1 MGAIFALARTAAAD
15 PLRLRSDALL
25 QSQAPAPVGLVALRG
40 EDRLRPW
47 LDVETSVWMG
57 ASRDPS
63 VVGDVLTLSAN
74 MRDAQS
80 GSQLRLGRML
90 VAAGAIRPLHLD
102 GVRGVARGFGGT
114 SAEAFAGA
122 PVVRRFDYKT
132 FDFAAGGR
140 LAQSFSDVAVVGG
153 SYLQRRTS
161 GQTSD
166 EEVGLDAA
174 FSPRRYLTA
183 AIRWAFD
190 LNSRGTSEALASLST
205 QSRDAKAEVFL
216 THRSPGRMLPSTSLF
231 SVLGD
236 IPATALG
243 ASGRLRMF
251 PRLELSA
258 SANGQFQGET
268 VGGQG
273 YARVTLALD
282 DVFDNVVAGE
292 LRRVDFGASQWTGFR
307 VLASKSISRL
317 FRLATELEVVVP
329 DRPRERG
336 AVWPWGLV
344 ALALKPSPRWD
355 LALGTEASSG
365 PQYRGELNVLLRGTY
380 MFEVAA
386 R

>member
-1 MGAIFALARTAAAD
+1 MGLI
-15 PLRLRSDALL
+15 
-25 QSQAPAPVGLVALRG
+25 ALRG
-40 EDRLRPW
+40 EDKVRPW

-90 VAAGAIRPLHLD
+90 VAAGAIRPIHLD
-102 GVRGVARGFGGT
+102 GIRGVARAAGGT

-122 PVVRRFDYKT
+122 PVVRRFDYKV

-166 EEVGLDAA
+166 EEAGIDAA

-183 AIRWAFD
+183 AFRWAFD
-190 LNSRGTSEALASLST
+190 LNSRGTSEALASLSA
-205 QSRDAKAEVFL
+205 QSRDARAEVFL

-243 ASGRLRMF
+243 TSGRFRMF

-258 SANGQFQGET
+258 SGSGQFQGTT

-273 YARVTLALD
+273 YARATLALD
-282 DVFDNVVAGE
+282 DVFDNIVAGE
-292 LRRVDFGASQWTGFR
+292 VRRVSFGESRWTGFR
-307 VLASKSISRL
+307 VLASKSLSKV
-317 FRLATELEVVVP
+317 FRLATELELVVP
-329 DRPRERG
+329 DRPRDRG
-336 AVWPWGLV
+336 SVWPWGLV
-344 ALALKPSPRWD
+344 ALGLRPSPRWD
-355 LALGTEASSG
+355 FALGTEASSG

-380 MFEVAA
+380 MFEVVAA